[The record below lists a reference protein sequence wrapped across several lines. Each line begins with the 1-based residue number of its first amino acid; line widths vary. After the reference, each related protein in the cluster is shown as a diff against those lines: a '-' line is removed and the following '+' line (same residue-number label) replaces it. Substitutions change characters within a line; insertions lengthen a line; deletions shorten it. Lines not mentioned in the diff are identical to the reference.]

1 MESSSESTSRETTPE
16 SDESE
21 DEDDNGEDED
31 EEVAEQDDENP
42 LMTDIENVP
51 GKPIVQRGI
60 AELAEQYSHYFAE
73 YTNPNVSQHTFLAW
87 KLILTQI
94 IFADF
99 RKSYQPVY

>member
-42 LMTDIENVP
+42 LMTDESIGNVP

-60 AELAEQYSHYFAE
+60 AELAEQYSQYFAE
-73 YTNPNVSQHTFLAW
+73 YTNPNVSLLNMYFR
-87 KLILTQI
+87 LIHQLYYH
-94 IFADF
+94 DCNN
-99 RKSYQPVY
+99 S